1 MTTHLSS
8 YCVVNARVEPVTW
21 TCVIT
26 ADEFHE
32 GGAGE
37 HIEALVSTDRG
48 YVHKQPA
55 VACNLWV

>member
-48 YVHKQPA
+48 
-55 VACNLWV
+55 